1 MPSALSSEHVFGN
14 AIVVDKATR
23 GAAGRS
29 SGWIAMGG
37 GETSSLGA
45 GPSAGFPG
53 AAAQDS
59 EIPARNRYVLGREG
73 KKFVVWTVIIAS
85 YYGGPGRFRNCAVVA
100 FACEQTVPTGF
111 AKGLNAQ
118 DIFYLTGRARA
129 TQGAEPTR
137 APQGESLFMINPRP
151 PKDTDAI

>member
-14 AIVVDKATR
+14 AIVVDKATA
-23 GAAGRS
+23 GAAGS
-29 SGWIAMGG
+29 SSAWIAMGG

-59 EIPARNRYVLGREG
+59 EIPARDRYLLGREG

-85 YYGGPGRFRNCAVVA
+85 HYGGPGRFRNFAVPG
-100 FACEQTVPTGF
+100 FPCGQTLPDP
-111 AKGLNAQ
+111 LAQ
-118 DIFYLTGRARA
+118 WLYRKDNFCLTGRAPG
-129 TQGAEPTR
+129 THT
-137 APQGESLFMINPRP
+137 
-151 PKDTDAI
+151 